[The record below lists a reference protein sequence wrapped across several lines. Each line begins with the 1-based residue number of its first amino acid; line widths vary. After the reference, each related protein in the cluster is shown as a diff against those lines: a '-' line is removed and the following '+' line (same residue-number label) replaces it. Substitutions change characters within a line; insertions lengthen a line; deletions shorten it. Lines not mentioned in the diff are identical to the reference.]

1 MPVILD
7 IRAPRDLKQG
17 AAFIEGSILDRPQLP
32 EIFRGCDCIVHIPA
46 WHGIHEAHGG
56 SLLGQ
61 AAPGTTLGVIWL
73 GAAFL
78 FGRGTGHVGLF
89 RCLKWALAIR
99 GTAQVAGVSY
109 WAFGL
114 ADQIMTDI
122 YQAQHH
128 YQLAKATIIAGIAL
142 PQGSWVFADEEGR
155 LYEIDTKAGARVS
168 IDGALWQGEIRLI
181 PEAARTASDR
191 EIIKSAT
198 LAADAV
204 IQGTP
209 CRTGKLVEFTE
220 YGGDLLRCT
229 LAWRT
234 VVVAEIADAG
244 GEEIVLSGDGL
255 DTCSL
260 AAAQRVG
267 PFDLATGTR
276 VRFAGRW
283 LREIQMPLTSASLA
297 MSGLDLPP
305 STTVALCDR
314 SREIDYLLVP
324 DDRYVAIADVKLTGR
339 MNFDCGRFRYGSL
352 FENTFLRGRLLPR
365 HALVS
370 PEDVFGTSA
379 RCRSVGKPP
388 EQSHVGESPP
398 DFTIARVPHGLYP
411 RPRRHTCRKPPGSAA
426 LSH

>member
-1 MPVILD
+1 VVL
-7 IRAPRDLKQG
+7 A
-17 AAFIEGSILDRPQLP
+17 GS
-32 EIFRGCDCIVHIPA
+32 
-46 WHGIHEAHGG
+46 GG
-56 SLLGQ
+56 SGHDPRSLGLL
-61 AAPGTTLGVIWL
+61 
-73 GAAFL
+73 
-78 FGRGTGHVGLF
+78 
-89 RCLKWALAIR
+89 RCLKWALAIV
-99 GTAQVAGVSY
+99 GTVWIAGVSY

-114 ADQIMTDI
+114 ADQILTDI

-128 YQLAKATIIAGIAL
+128 YRLAKATIIAGIAL
-142 PQGSWVFADEEGR
+142 PQGSWVFVDEEGR

-191 EIIKSAT
+191 GIIESAT

-244 GEEIVLSGDGL
+244 GDMIIEDLACAENRHIEFRTFGRRLLERCVLADMATVGLVACAGGEEIVLSGDGL

-267 PFDLATGTR
+267 PFDLATATR
-276 VRFAGRW
+276 VRFAGGW
-283 LREIQMPLTSASLA
+283 LREIQMPRASASLA
-297 MSGLDLPP
+297 MSDLDLPP
-305 STTVALCDR
+305 GTTVALCDR
-314 SREIDYLLVP
+314 SQEIDYLLVP
-324 DDRYVAIADVKLTGR
+324 DDRYVTIADVKLTGR

-352 FENTFLRGRLLPR
+352 FENAILRGRLLPR

-370 PEDVFGTSA
+370 REDVFGTSA
-379 RCRSVGKPP
+379 R
-388 EQSHVGESPP
+388 
-398 DFTIARVPHGLYP
+398 
-411 RPRRHTCRKPPGSAA
+411 
-426 LSH
+426 